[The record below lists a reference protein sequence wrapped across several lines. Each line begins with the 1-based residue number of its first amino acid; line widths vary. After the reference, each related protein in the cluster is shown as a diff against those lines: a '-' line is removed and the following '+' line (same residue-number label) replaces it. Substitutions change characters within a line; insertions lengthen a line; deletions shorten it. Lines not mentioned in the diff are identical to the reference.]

1 MDENYFYGLEDV
13 DFCLRLYKKGYK
25 ILFAGNAILFHHE
38 SSTRVK
44 SESYFENDKNNYSF
58 FWNRW
63 GSYLSKNL
71 LLDKINSK
79 KFFTEKN
86 LKISIINDRD
96 DNDDLISEISQKFNN
111 LDYTVEV
118 ITDMKNNYIGNSSD
132 ILISFTDNY
141 DLDNII
147 ARQDI
152 LKVIVNNNDF
162 NTDKYDMII
171 SFDNIKSDNK
181 SHIEI
186 KNDFV
191 CDFLEQL
198 QNIIMDEYEF

>member
-1 MDENYFYGLEDV
+1 M
-13 DFCLRLYKKGYK
+13 
-25 ILFAGNAILFHHE
+25 
-38 SSTRVK
+38 
-44 SESYFENDKNNYSF
+44 
-58 FWNRW
+58 
-63 GSYLSKNL
+63 

>member
-1 MDENYFYGLEDV
+1 
-13 DFCLRLYKKGYK
+13 
-25 ILFAGNAILFHHE
+25 
-38 SSTRVK
+38 
-44 SESYFENDKNNYSF
+44 
-58 FWNRW
+58 
-63 GSYLSKNL
+63 
-71 LLDKINSK
+71 
-79 KFFTEKN
+79 
-86 LKISIINDRD
+86 
-96 DNDDLISEISQKFNN
+96 
-111 LDYTVEV
+111 
-118 ITDMKNNYIGNSSD
+118 MKNNYIGNSSD

-171 SFDNIKSDNK
+171 SFDNIKYDNK
-181 SHIEI
+181 PHIEI